1 MHTQMA
7 KNWLYSRRPYYFS
20 NRERLELMGNL
31 SDFEISH
38 RVKRKIELGECA
50 CLKTMSW
57 LESSR
62 IKTKSQPYSY
72 SSSPSYRLPLIFF
85 LSQVGLMLRVTSLH
99 FPLRQLSSLNPSVLA
114 RALVRE
120 QPPSRR
126 LHWSRLDR
134 LAPWGRRQGPRSC
147 SPSLWESQ
155 SLRLHLTTSPHCSRL
170 QVRLEI
176 TCSFHFFQEETDH
189 TSSPHTFLWYLA
201 MAVWWSLWC
210 AWGENLWNCKDKNSH
225 VAVVGSCCERPKL
238 LMSTLCHCHRSRLAK
253 CQ

>member
-1 MHTQMA
+1 
-7 KNWLYSRRPYYFS
+7 
-20 NRERLELMGNL
+20 MGNQ

-38 RVKRKIELGECA
+38 RVKRKIELGVCA

-120 QPPSRR
+120 QPPSRL

-147 SPSLWESQ
+147 SPSPWESQ
-155 SLRLHLTTSPHCSRL
+155 FPRSHLTTSPHCSRL

-176 TCSFHFFQEETDH
+176 TCSLHF
-189 TSSPHTFLWYLA
+189 
-201 MAVWWSLWC
+201 
-210 AWGENLWNCKDKNSH
+210 
-225 VAVVGSCCERPKL
+225 
-238 LMSTLCHCHRSRLAK
+238 SRRN
-253 CQ
+253 